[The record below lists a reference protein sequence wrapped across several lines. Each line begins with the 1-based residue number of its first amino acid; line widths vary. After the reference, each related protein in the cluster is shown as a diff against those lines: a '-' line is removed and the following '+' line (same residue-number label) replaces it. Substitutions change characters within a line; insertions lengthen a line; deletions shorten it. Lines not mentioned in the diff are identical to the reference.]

1 VARQLFKAQ
10 MANLIISLDKSTI
23 RSACIRA
30 ISEGTSL
37 SAKMRDFLSAYVE
50 GADAQGAQARQA
62 ST

>member
-1 VARQLFKAQ
+1 
-10 MANLIISLDKSTI
+10 MANLIISLDKGTI